1 MHDMIFVYLDYNSDD
16 EEERV
21 CVEEDIKYMDTLIEK
36 QGWKYSGVANMY
48 IPMERDSR
56 EETITGVLEA
66 IGSDK
71 RLRKYSPKVI
81 SGMQTNSCTLKEI
94 DIQHM
99 TEPSTVKYNRY
110 EKYYLENT
118 ELSHGII
125 VDENRKI
132 RDGYIAYLLS
142 EKYGCNVDIM
152 EVPKGSPIAK
162 LVIGHH
168 VEYDTEQK
176 TYVTKTGKRY
186 AWIYTIHEAV
196 VPGDILL
203 VKTSKGYAYMQV
215 EKITNIAGRKTI
227 KRHKKVKRNI
237 TAEIEKEN
245 GIEKNYISLVESRSD
260 YLRGI

>member
-1 MHDMIFVYLDYNSDD
+1 
-16 EEERV
+16 
-21 CVEEDIKYMDTLIEK
+21 
-36 QGWKYSGVANMY
+36 
-48 IPMERDSR
+48 MERDTR

-66 IGSDK
+66 IGSDE
-71 RLRKYSPKVI
+71 RLRKYKPKVI
-81 SGMQTNSCTLKEI
+81 SGMQTNSCSLKEI
-94 DIQHM
+94 DIRHM
-99 TEPSTVKYNRY
+99 TEPSAIKYNRY

-125 VDENRKI
+125 VDENSKI

-203 VKTSKGYAYMQV
+203 VKASKGYAYMQV
-215 EKITNIAGRKTI
+215 EKITNIAGKKTI

-237 TAEIEKEN
+237 TAENEKEN
-245 GIEKNYISLVESRSD
+245 GI
-260 YLRGI
+260 GID

>member
-1 MHDMIFVYLDYNSDD
+1 MCNYSFKRRAHMHDMIFVYLDYNLDD
-16 EEERV
+16 EEERL
-21 CVEEDIKYMDTLIEK
+21 CVEEDIKYIDTLIEK
-36 QGWKYSGVANMY
+36 QGWKYSGVANIY
-48 IPMERDSR
+48 IPMERDTR

-66 IGSDK
+66 IVSDE

-81 SGMQTNSCTLKEI
+81 SGMQTNSCSLKEI

-110 EKYYLENT
+110 EKYYLENR
-118 ELSHGII
+118 ELVHGII
-125 VDENRKI
+125 VDKKRKI

-142 EKYGCNVDIM
+142 EKYGCNVDVM
-152 EVPKGSPIAK
+152 EVPKESPIAK

-176 TYVTKTGKRY
+176 TYVMKTDKRY

-203 VKTSKGYAYMQV
+203 VRTSKGDAYMQV
-215 EKITNIAGRKTI
+215 DKITNIAGKKTI
-227 KRHKKVKRNI
+227 KRYKKVKRNI
-237 TAEIEKEN
+237 TVENEKN
-245 GIEKNYISLVESRSD
+245 GIGTD
-260 YLRGI
+260 

>member
-48 IPMERDSR
+48 IPMERDTR

-66 IGSDK
+66 IGSDE
-71 RLRKYSPKVI
+71 RLRKYKPKVI
-81 SGMQTNSCTLKEI
+81 SGMQTNSCSLKEI
-94 DIQHM
+94 DIRHM
-99 TEPSTVKYNRY
+99 TEPSAIKYNRY

-125 VDENRKI
+125 VDENSKI

-203 VKTSKGYAYMQV
+203 VKASKGYAYMQV
-215 EKITNIAGRKTI
+215 EKITNIAGKKTI

-237 TAEIEKEN
+237 TAENEKEN
-245 GIEKNYISLVESRSD
+245 GI
-260 YLRGI
+260 GID

>member
-1 MHDMIFVYLDYNSDD
+1 MYDNMDCNENIVLKGGAHMHDMIFVYLDYNSDD

-36 QGWKYSGVANMY
+36 KGWKYSGVANMY
-48 IPMERDSR
+48 IPVERDTR

-66 IGSDK
+66 VVSDE

-94 DIQHM
+94 DIQNM

-125 VDENRKI
+125 VDENRRI
-132 RDGYIAYLLS
+132 RDGYITYLLS

-168 VEYDTEQK
+168 VEYDAEQK
-176 TYVTKTGKRY
+176 TYIMKNGKRY
-186 AWIYTIHEAV
+186 AWVYTIREAV

-203 VKTSKGYAYMQV
+203 VKTSMGYAYMQV
-215 EKITNIAGRKTI
+215 EKITNIAGKRAI

-237 TAEIEKEN
+237 TAENEKEN
-245 GIEKNYISLVESRSD
+245 GI
-260 YLRGI
+260 

>member
-36 QGWKYSGVANMY
+36 KGWKYSGVANMY
-48 IPMERDSR
+48 IPVERDTR

-66 IGSDK
+66 VVSDE

-94 DIQHM
+94 DIQNM

-125 VDENRKI
+125 VDENRRI
-132 RDGYIAYLLS
+132 RDGYITYLLS

-168 VEYDTEQK
+168 VEYDAEQK
-176 TYVTKTGKRY
+176 TYIMKNGKRY
-186 AWIYTIHEAV
+186 AWVYTIREAV

-203 VKTSKGYAYMQV
+203 VKTSMGYAYMQV
-215 EKITNIAGRKTI
+215 EKITNIAGKRAI

-237 TAEIEKEN
+237 TAENEKEN
-245 GIEKNYISLVESRSD
+245 GI
-260 YLRGI
+260 

>member
-16 EEERV
+16 EEEWVR
-21 CVEEDIKYMDTLIEK
+21 VEEEIKYIDTLVEK

-66 IGSDK
+66 IGSDE

-203 VKTSKGYAYMQV
+203 VRTSKGDAYMQV
-215 EKITNIAGRKTI
+215 EKITNIAGKKTI
-227 KRHKKVKRNI
+227 KRYKKVKRNI
-237 TAEIEKEN
+237 TVENEKGEL
-245 GIEKNYISLVESRSD
+245 YDWRTTSD
-260 YLRGI
+260 ARE

>member
-48 IPMERDSR
+48 IPMERDTR
-56 EETITGVLEA
+56 EETIIGVLEA
-66 IGSDK
+66 IDSDE
-71 RLRKYSPKVI
+71 RLRKYKPKVI
-81 SGMQTNSCTLKEI
+81 SGMQTNSCSLKEI
-94 DIQHM
+94 DIRHM
-99 TEPSTVKYNRY
+99 TEPSAIKYNRY

-125 VDENRKI
+125 VDENSKI

-203 VKTSKGYAYMQV
+203 VKASKGYAYMQV
-215 EKITNIAGRKTI
+215 EKITNIAGKKTI

-237 TAEIEKEN
+237 TAENEKEN
-245 GIEKNYISLVESRSD
+245 GI
-260 YLRGI
+260 GID

>member
-1 MHDMIFVYLDYNSDD
+1 MYSKCENIDLKGGEYMHDMIFVYLDYNLDD

-21 CVEEDIKYMDTLIEK
+21 CVEEDIKYIDTLIEK
-36 QGWKYSGVANMY
+36 QGWKYSGVANIY
-48 IPMERDSR
+48 IPMERDTR

-66 IGSDK
+66 IVSDE

-81 SGMQTNSCTLKEI
+81 SGMQINSCTLKEI

-110 EKYYLENT
+110 EKYYLENN
-118 ELSHGII
+118 ELTHGII
-125 VDENRKI
+125 VDKNRKI

-152 EVPKGSPIAK
+152 EVPKESPIAK

-176 TYVTKTGKRY
+176 TYVMKTKKRY

-203 VKTSKGYAYMQV
+203 VRTSKGDAYMQV
-215 EKITNIAGRKTI
+215 EKITNIAGKITI
-227 KRHKKVKRNI
+227 KRYKKAKRNI
-237 TAEIEKEN
+237 TVENEKGEGN
-245 GIEKNYISLVESRSD
+245 
-260 YLRGI
+260 